1 MARAREPLDGRL
13 DEAMRILVQSQA
25 ILTKARTEF
34 LSQMADFQR
43 QHAETVRRLDAL
55 ERHCMERFS
64 RMEAILIEHS
74 QILRALA
81 DAVREKIG
89 VKPPSQPA

>member
-1 MARAREPLDGRL
+1 MARAREPLNGRL
-13 DEAMRILVQSQA
+13 DEAMRASVQSQA

-64 RMEAILIEHS
+64 RIEVILIEHGR
-74 QILRALA
+74 ILQALPG
-81 DAVREKIG
+81 AVREKIG
-89 VKPPSQPA
+89 FKPPSQPA